1 MPESNDNIVVTATD
15 DEQIDLA
22 SATNGDD
29 EYFARLEVLD
39 PNSRQ
44 YHEELEAAARQHAA
58 SQDPYRQAL
67 ERHQQA
73 LPQLIPLYE
82 SARAAVAEA
91 RTIDEARK
99 IRDVVDA
106 LRAYARQAND
116 AEIETMIA
124 EIKLRARRRIGELS
138 HGLEKGGGPG
148 RGKRLPS
155 AEKSFKTAKLKAAG
169 ISSSVAN
176 RCEKLASIAEEE
188 FERHI
193 ARARERHQSVAL
205 RTCYAPW

>member
-1 MPESNDNIVVTATD
+1 VLAAMSEEGTMPESNDNIVVTATD

-44 YHEELEAAARQHAA
+44 HHEELEAAARQHAA

-82 SARAAVAEA
+82 SARGG
-91 RTIDEARK
+91 
-99 IRDVVDA
+99 
-106 LRAYARQAND
+106 
-116 AEIETMIA
+116 
-124 EIKLRARRRIGELS
+124 RRSPDHR
-138 HGLEKGGGPG
+138 
-148 RGKRLPS
+148 
-155 AEKSFKTAKLKAAG
+155 
-169 ISSSVAN
+169 
-176 RCEKLASIAEEE
+176 
-188 FERHI
+188 
-193 ARARERHQSVAL
+193 
-205 RTCYAPW
+205 